1 MKKKLALVLTAALAA
16 ASLTA
21 CGGSGTADTK
31 AAGSQAEGASG
42 ENAASGDGSEMVVAW
57 WGNQVRNVRT
67 QAILELYSEQNPGV
81 TFDGQFSEWADYW
94 NKLATAAG
102 RSFHA
107 GHCPDGLQVYPAV
120 CKQ

>member
-42 ENAASGDGSEMVVAW
+42 EKAASGDGSETEVKSRHQ
-57 WGNQVRNVRT
+57 GN
-67 QAILELYSEQNPGV
+67 
-81 TFDGQFSEWADYW
+81 
-94 NKLATAAG
+94 
-102 RSFHA
+102 
-107 GHCPDGLQVYPAV
+107 
-120 CKQ
+120 

>member
-42 ENAASGDGSEMVVAW
+42 EKAASGDGSEMVVAW
-57 WGNQVRNVRT
+57 WGNQVRNERT
-67 QAILELYSEQNPGV
+67 QAILELYSQRTVFRVGRLLEQ
-81 TFDGQFSEWADYW
+81 
-94 NKLATAAG
+94 AG
-102 RSFHA
+102 YGRCRSFHA
-107 GHCPDGLQVYPAV
+107 GYRSDGLQVYPAV